1 MRALLQKRHQQKFKS
16 RNVLSAQCLAAVEG
30 GRPREKREEERRVKS
45 EEKREKKKE
54 RIEKR

>member
-1 MRALLQKRHQQKFKS
+1 
-16 RNVLSAQCLAAVEG
+16 VLSAQCLAAVEG